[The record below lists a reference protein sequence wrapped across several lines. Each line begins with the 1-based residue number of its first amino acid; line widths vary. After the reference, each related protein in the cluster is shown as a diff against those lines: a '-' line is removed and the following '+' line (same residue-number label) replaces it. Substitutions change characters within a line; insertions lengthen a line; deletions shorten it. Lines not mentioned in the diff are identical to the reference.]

1 MRETREKN
9 MSSGEIVRAKT
20 RDNND
25 LALVV
30 I

>member
-1 MRETREKN
+1 